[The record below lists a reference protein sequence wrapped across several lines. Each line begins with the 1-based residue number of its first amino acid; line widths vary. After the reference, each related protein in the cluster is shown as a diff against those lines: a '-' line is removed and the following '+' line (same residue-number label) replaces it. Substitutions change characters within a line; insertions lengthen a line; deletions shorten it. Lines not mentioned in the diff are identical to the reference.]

1 MASVPATAP
10 ERPAALVGRRR
21 EPPDEV
27 ALFTRRRQ
35 AADPRSR
42 DELVERFLPLARHL
56 ARRYDATGRSFDD
69 LYQVACLA
77 LVNAVDRY
85 DPSRGVPF
93 SSYAVPTV
101 IGEIKHYFRDQTWAV
116 HLPRDLQERSLRVR
130 HLVADVGCRLGRRP
144 TVAEIADAAGWSPED
159 VLEAMA
165 AASAYRTTS
174 LEAPKAANAE
184 DAVTLG
190 ETIGYED
197 ERFSRIEQR
206 ADLAA
211 LVDRL
216 PLQERTALTLRFQR
230 ELTQT
235 EIADVL
241 GVSQIEVAR
250 SLRRALERLRALEA
264 LNRTAAAAPERQ

>member
-10 ERPAALVGRRR
+10 ERPASLMGQRR
-21 EPPDEV
+21 EPADEV
-27 ALFTRRRQ
+27 ALFARHRR

-42 DELVERFLPLARHL
+42 DELVERFLPLARRL
-56 ARRYDATGRSFDD
+56 ARRYDATGRCFDD

-85 DPSRGVPF
+85 DPSRGVAF

-130 HLVADVGCRLGRRP
+130 DLVADVGCRLGRRP
-144 TVAEIADAAGWSPED
+144 TVAEIADAAGWSDEA

-165 AASAYRTTS
+165 AASAYSATS
-174 LEAPKAANAE
+174 LEAPKAACAE
-184 DAVTLG
+184 DEVTLG

-216 PLQERTALTLRFQR
+216 PLQDRTALTLRFQR
-230 ELTQT
+230 ELTQA

-241 GVSQIEVAR
+241 GISQIQVAR
-250 SLRRALERLRALEA
+250 ILRRALERLRALEA
-264 LNRTAAAAPERQ
+264 LSRTPAAPEWR